1 MRWGLLTFV
10 VTFLADQISKYWIVF
25 GLDLQQ
31 RLFIDVLPPYLTFK
45 MAWNH
50 GINFGLFAGESD
62 ANRWILIAIAVA
74 VTVAVLYWVRNE
86 TEVKVRVSAGLLAGG
101 AIGNIVDRILYGAV
115 ADFLNMSCCGLSNP
129 FAFNIADIA
138 IFVGALGLVFF
149 AGREKPA

>member
-10 VTFLADQISKYWIVF
+10 VTFLADQISKYWIVL

-74 VTVAVLYWVRNE
+74 LTVAVLYWVRNE